1 MNSGVHPLRCACALP
16 VLALLAAAVPLATAP
31 ASAQSLRPTPA
42 SLDRQNREA
51 QLHGY
56 TYLVTPAQVR
66 KFTEL
71 GYLVPIPGDQ
81 DYDVKAGTSFPV
93 ARPVVKLFLEH
104 LSARFHAECGEL
116 LTVTSLTRPK
126 SRQPWNASSRSVHPT
141 GMAVDLRVPATYRCR
156 RWLATTLVSLEGA
169 GVLEAN
175 REHHPP
181 HYHVA
186 VFPGP
191 YRDYL
196 TSLAVGGGDQVAD
209 AVTDTPTPAIL
220 AVHYQVR
227 RGDTLW
233 RIAHSHGTSVA
244 EIKAA
249 NEIRTNRIQPGQV
262 LEIPSHRK

>member
-1 MNSGVHPLRCACALP
+1 MNSGVSSLRCARALFST
-16 VLALLAAAVPLATAP
+16 LLAPIAVLLPIAAVPAA
-31 ASAQSLRPTPA
+31 AQSLHPTPA

-51 QLHGY
+51 RLHEF

-66 KFTEL
+66 KFVEL
-71 GYLVPIPGDQ
+71 GYLVRVPGDG
-81 DYDVKAGTSFPV
+81 DYEVKPGVSFPY
-93 ARPVVKLFLEH
+93 ARPAVKLFLER
-104 LSARFHAECGEL
+104 LSAQFHADCGER

-156 RWLATTLVSLEGA
+156 RWLATSLVALEGA

-186 VFPGP
+186 VFPDP
-191 YRDYL
+191 YRAYVA
-196 TSLAVGGGDQVAD
+196 SLDGGEAREAETRVA
-209 AVTDTPTPAIL
+209 AAQR
-220 AVHYQVR
+220 YQVR

-233 RIAHSHGTSVA
+233 RIAHNHGTSVD

-262 LEIPSHRK
+262 LEIPAH